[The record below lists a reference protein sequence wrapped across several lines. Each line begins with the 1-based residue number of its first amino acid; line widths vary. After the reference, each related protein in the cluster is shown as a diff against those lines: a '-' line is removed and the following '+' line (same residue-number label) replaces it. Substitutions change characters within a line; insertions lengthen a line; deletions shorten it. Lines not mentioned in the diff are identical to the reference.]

1 MSIERK
7 FGQGVAWMAAGN
19 WVEQAINFAVF
30 VLLARI
36 LGAETFGLLAMAAA
50 FVLLSEFLVRESFS
64 DFLISYANPDD
75 DHYNTT
81 FWVLAGL
88 GSLLCLLLVLAAGPI
103 SAFYGQSQVKG
114 LIVALS
120 PTVLMI
126 ALTAVPVAILRREL
140 RFRTL
145 SLRAIAG
152 VIVGGVVAIS
162 MALSG
167 FGVWSLA
174 GQRLA
179 QVLTNIV
186 MAWAAVNWRPSLSF
200 SKKHLREVTRFGGAV
215 LGLRAAELASTQIP
229 SVIIGA
235 TLGPVTLGFFSIA
248 WRLVEIGSF
257 LIVTPLRMAS
267 QPAFAALHR
276 SGDTASKLLVD
287 ISRLSGLVAFPA
299 FAGLAVLAV
308 PVLGLLFG
316 PEWGAAAPILSIL
329 SVLGAYLCI
338 EKIHQAYCLA
348 MGRAGP
354 TSIVAWIEVAVG
366 AALVWLLVPWGVN
379 AMAAGL
385 VGAFLA
391 LWGVRFHI
399 IAGVAGI
406 NMWTLLKI
414 HLLPFAGSVLMAAV
428 IWFSLDQ
435 MTPASSIVSILIGVG
450 VGVPIF
456 TGFTAL
462 FMADRFSQLKL
473 FVAKVD
479 KPDDK
484 TP

>member
-75 DHYNTT
+75 GHYNTT

-88 GSLLCLLLVLAAGPI
+88 GSLLSILLILGAGPI
-103 SAFYGQSQVKG
+103 STFYGQSQVQG
-114 LIVALS
+114 LIVVLS

-162 MALSG
+162 MALNG

-179 QVLTNIV
+179 QVLTNVV
-186 MAWAAVNWRPSLSF
+186 MAWAAVTWRPSLSF
-200 SKKHLREVTRFGGAV
+200 SAKHFREVTRFGGAV

-229 SVIIGA
+229 SVIIGV

-276 SGDTASKLLVD
+276 SGNTASKLLVD

-316 PEWGAAAPILSIL
+316 PEWKSAAPILSVL

-348 MGRAGP
+348 MGRAGA
-354 TSIVAWIEVAVG
+354 TTIVAWIEVGVG
-366 AALVWLLVPWGVN
+366 AAMVWLLVPWGLNV
-379 AMAAGL
+379 MAAGL
-385 VGAFLA
+385 VGSFL
-391 LWGVRFHI
+391 LFWGIRFYI
-399 IAGVAGI
+399 IAGVTGI
-406 NMWTLLKI
+406 SVLTLVKI
-414 HLLPFAGSVLMAAV
+414 HILPLAGAMMMAAV
-428 IWFSLDQ
+428 IWFLLAQ
-435 MTPASSIVSILIGVG
+435 MAPLSAIASIFIGIGVG
-450 VGVPIF
+450 VPLIV
-456 TGFTAL
+456 GFTAL
-462 FMADRFSQLKL
+462 FMADRFSLLKS
-473 FVAKVD
+473 FIAKAE